1 MPKQRQKDQVAALLE
16 KLASSHEPGEL
27 ADFLYEQSK
36 ELLADGY
43 PREMLL
49 DDMKN
54 LVLYLRRT
62 GQREQEDDVLEVV
75 DVLNGWCAP
84 SARI

>member
-16 KLASSHEPGEL
+16 KLASSHEPGHL
-27 ADFLYEQSK
+27 ADFLYDESK
-36 ELLADGY
+36 ELLAGGY

-49 DDMKN
+49 DDLRN
-54 LVLYLRRT
+54 LVLYLRRMDQ
-62 GQREQEDDVLEVV
+62 GEQADDVLEVV
-75 DVLNGWCAP
+75 DVLIGWCAP